1 MYYLKAEYLEALN
14 KEELAKKK
22 LDSVKP
28 MLEKMEKE
36 IKKERGGVKE
46 LEEMVQEQEE
56 LLCKYG
62 AWTSTVSWTSIK
74 LEQALL
80 NKYRTWTSTVEQ
92 VSSLNKHCWTS
103 LKLEQALQLDKHF
116 YNKLFLISYKSNL
129 IHRIEKKTVP
139 AIALGRFA
147 WFLANLSSS
156 EFFDHLL
163 SDV

>member
-62 AWTSTVSWTSIK
+62 AWTSTV
-74 LEQALL
+74 EQVLSL
-80 NKYRTWTSTVEQ
+80 NKLCNWTSTFI
-92 VSSLNKHCWTS
+92 T
-103 LKLEQALQLDKHF
+103 
-116 YNKLFLISYKSNL
+116 
-129 IHRIEKKTVP
+129 
-139 AIALGRFA
+139 
-147 WFLANLSSS
+147 SSS
-156 EFFDHLL
+156 
-163 SDV
+163 